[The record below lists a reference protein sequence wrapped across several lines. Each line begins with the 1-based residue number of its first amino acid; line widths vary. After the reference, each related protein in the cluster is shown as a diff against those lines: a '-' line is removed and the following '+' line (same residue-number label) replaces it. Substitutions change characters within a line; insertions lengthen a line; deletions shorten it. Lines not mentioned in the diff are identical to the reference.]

1 VGCPLQPDLVN
12 ASYNESCALDTVL
25 ACGRV
30 VHLSHELAL
39 TTALAASDLPT
50 QSLPPSTSTLPNT
63 LSKNISPPTPHSL
76 MYEATFPSAA
86 VSTSTSLMGKAAC
99 RRFQREQRF
108 LQEILARGPIEPDVR
123 A

>member
-1 VGCPLQPDLVN
+1 MGCPLQPDLVN

-63 LSKNISPPTPHSL
+63 LRKNISPPTLHSL
-76 MYEATFPSAA
+76 MYEAAFPIDEVEVLTAA
-86 VSTSTSLMGKAAC
+86 DGKVACSLFTSWHRLHVLIPLPQHPNA
-99 RRFQREQRF
+99 
-108 LQEILARGPIEPDVR
+108 L
-123 A
+123 